1 MADRNRLESGRRET
15 YRGFESRPLCQT
27 AQWSTRRLSGLPN
40 GPVVYPMAQW
50 SIGWT
55 TQTRPTRGQ
64 LRLD

>member
-1 MADRNRLESGRRET
+1 
-15 YRGFESRPLCQT
+15 
-27 AQWSTRRLSGLPN
+27 
-40 GPVVYPMAQW
+40 VVYPMAQW